1 MVLSNKIKISGDK
14 KKRLVNYDGKLSM
27 RKRFRRKRCKELLV
41 NFNREF
47 HFRQLT
53 GKQLVVFREKS
64 TLLKR

>member
-27 RKRFRRKRCKELLV
+27 RKRFRRKRKELLV